1 MKSITKSGAVAALIA
16 FAAVSCQ
23 SKLQEVAVPE
33 EGVVTETL
41 TLSIEDPTATK
52 VDIANISGTFS
63 WTEGD
68 QIAVWFQNGST
79 GSWSTGP
86 VTANS
91 RVTISGNGT
100 RAKLAVYPAGAQTTF
115 NLSATDNASYA
126 QVTKIRYPGEIS
138 LVGKPDN
145 YSPMP
150 MIALNDPSRS
160 GLKFFHVG
168 GLIRFKLYGI
178 PAGTKWIRVA
188 SDAAPLVGDFPVAI
202 PSGNE
207 VNAAALVYDK
217 ASWANAYGD
226 TSWDA
231 LFGASHKQ
239 ELLIKISET
248 GLTAEGNGI
257 TISVPVPMGVYNNF
271 IITALGA
278 SKQSLMTGNYAASTS
293 EVVFDCERATGVHLA
308 NQALRRNHPMT
319 LPNYVP
325 GQFSVSD
332 TKKVYF
338 AKGNV
343 MVTDTFNGTNHSLQ
357 WKFADNQW
365 DFSAAVPPTT
375 AGQTTTY
382 SLFGWGTGNNPWL
395 TSTSDTDY
403 ASFVD
408 WGTHFDDLGNGS
420 HTRTNGTW
428 KTLTN
433 SEWRY
438 LLNSRSN
445 AAILWSLATIYDPAS
460 STSVFGV
467 LFLPDDWV
475 TPSGCTF
482 RPEVMNFYGSTEHYF
497 NGDWRLMEENGALFL
512 PVSGYR
518 RGTSVDDYDNNTSGR
533 PGPTGSNG
541 PYGFYWSSTTSNN
554 TINDDS
560 YGLVFDRRGVDVLLN
575 SHSTG
580 LAVRLSHE

>member
-16 FAAVSCQ
+16 LAAVSCQ

-52 VDIANISGTFS
+52 VDIANVSGTFS

-168 GLIRFKLYGI
+168 GLVRFKLYGI
-178 PAGTKWIRVA
+178 PSGTKWIRVA

-239 ELLIKISET
+239 ELLIKISES

-271 IITALGA
+271 IITALNA

-293 EVVFDCERATGVHLA
+293 EVVFDCERATGVRLA

-319 LPNYVP
+319 LPNYVH
-325 GQFSVSD
+325 GAFRVSD
-332 TKKVYF
+332 TKQVYF

-343 MVTDTFNGTNHSLQ
+343 MVTDTFDGTNHSLQ

-365 DFSAAVPPTT
+365 DYSTDIPPTT

-382 SLFGWGTGNNPWL
+382 SHFGWGTGNNPWL
-395 TSTSDTDY
+395 TSTSYGDY

-420 HTRTNGTW
+420 PTRTNGTW
-428 KTLTN
+428 KTL
-433 SEWRY
+433 SYAEWSY
-438 LLNSRSN
+438 LYDGRPKAS
-445 AAILWSLATIYDPAS
+445 ILRGFAYLYDSASLTTIL
-460 STSVFGV
+460 G
-467 LFLPDDWV
+467 LLLLPDDWV
-475 TPSGCTF
+475 TPSGCAF
-482 RPEVMNFYGSTEHYF
+482 RPGATNTYGSTEHF
-497 NGDWRLMEENGALFL
+497 LDGDWRLMEENGALFL
-512 PVSGYR
+512 PAAGERSAIDV
-518 RGTSVDDYDNNTSGR
+518 VA
-533 PGPTGSNG
+533 GSFG
-541 PYGFYWSSTTSNN
+541 SYWSSTEYESMVAYHLDFS
-554 TINDDS
+554 DD
-560 YGLVFDRRGVDVLLN
+560 GNVMIHN
-575 SHSTG
+575 SGFYRSIG
-580 LAVRLSHE
+580 YSVRLSHE

>member
-16 FAAVSCQ
+16 LAAVSCQ

-52 VDIANISGTFS
+52 VDIANVSGTFS

-86 VTANS
+86 VTAKS

-178 PAGTKWIRVA
+178 PAGTKWIRVI

-257 TISVPVPMGVYNNF
+257 TVSVPVPMGVYNNF
-271 IITALGA
+271 IIMALDS

-293 EVVFDCERATGVHLA
+293 EVVFDCERATGVRLA
-308 NQALRRNHPMT
+308 NQALRRNHPIT
-319 LPNYVP
+319 LPNYVH
-325 GQFSVSD
+325 GAFRVSD
-332 TKKVYF
+332 TKQVYF

-343 MVTDTFNGTNHSLQ
+343 MVTDTFDGTNHSLQ

-365 DFSAAVPPTT
+365 DFSTAVPPTT

-382 SLFGWGTGNNPWL
+382 SHFGWGTGNNPWL
-395 TSTSDTDY
+395 TSNSNSVY
-403 ASFVD
+403 PSFVD
-408 WGTHFDDLGNGS
+408 WGTHFDDLGNGTAS
-420 HTRTNGTW
+420 NGTW
-428 KTLTN
+428 KTLSN
-433 SEWRY
+433 EEWSY
-438 LLNSRSN
+438 LHTGRPN
-445 AAILWSLATIYDPAS
+445 ASILYGYASIYDTAS
-460 STSVFGV
+460 LTYVVG
-467 LFLPDDWV
+467 LLLLPDDWV

-482 RPEVMNFYGSTEHYF
+482 RPGVMCIYGSTEHYF
-497 NGDWRLMEENGALFL
+497 DGDWRLMEENGALFL
-512 PVSGYR
+512 PAASFRTGVNFYYHYLYTPNQL
-518 RGTSVDDYDNNTSGR
+518 GT
-533 PGPTGSNG
+533 G
-541 PYGFYWSSTTSNN
+541 PYGFYWSSTLYEDYLPYHLDFGT
-554 TINDDS
+554 
-560 YGLVFDRRGVDVLLN
+560 GGVSIEVGGN
-575 SHSTG
+575 GRVSGYT
-580 LAVRLSHE
+580 VRLSHE

>member
-16 FAAVSCQ
+16 LAAVSCQ

-52 VDIANISGTFS
+52 VDIANVSGTFS

-168 GLIRFKLYGI
+168 GLVRFKLYGI
-178 PAGTKWIRVA
+178 PSGTKWIRVA

-271 IITALGA
+271 IITALDA

-293 EVVFDCERATGVHLA
+293 EVVFDCERATGVRLA

-319 LPNYVP
+319 LPNYVH
-325 GQFSVSD
+325 GAFRVSD
-332 TKKVYF
+332 TKQVYF

-343 MVTDTFNGTNHSLQ
+343 MVTDTFDGTNHSLQ

-365 DFSAAVPPTT
+365 DYSTDVPPTT

-382 SLFGWGTGNNPWL
+382 SHFGWGTGNNPWL
-395 TSTSDTDY
+395 TSTNSSDY

-408 WGTHFDDLGNGS
+408 WGTHFDDLGNGTAS
-420 HTRTNGTW
+420 NDGTW
-428 KTLTN
+428 KTL
-433 SEWRY
+433 
-438 LLNSRSN
+438 SN
-445 AAILWSLATIYDPAS
+445 AEWSYLYNGRPNASILWGYASLFDTAS
-460 STSVFGV
+460 STSIFG
-467 LFLPDDWV
+467 LLLLPDDWV
-475 TPSGCTF
+475 TPSGCSF
-482 RPEVMNFYGSTEHYF
+482 RPGVMNIYGSTEYYF
-497 NGDWRLMEENGALFL
+497 DGDWRLMEENGALFL
-512 PVSGYR
+512 PAAGRRDGVYIYNVGSGGY
-518 RGTSVDDYDNNTSGR
+518 
-533 PGPTGSNG
+533 
-541 PYGFYWSSTTSNN
+541 YWSSAEYDSNRA
-554 TINDDS
+554 
-560 YGLVFDRRGVDVLLN
+560 YGLCFGSSSVILGNYYYRYYGF
-575 SHSTG
+575 S
-580 LAVRLSHE
+580 VRLSHD